1 MIIDADGM
9 EIWAKQVLRW
19 PDNRR
24 WKQTD
29 RNGRFRSVFGAGS
42 EVVAD
47 IWNRIEADAPIDKD
61 AKPKHLLWALV
72 LLKVYQSDEVHCALV
87 GWPSA
92 PTFRK
97 WAWYF
102 VERIAMLKDGIIILA
117 NRFDGLDSEIYTHCF
132 ISVDGMDCP
141 VNEPW
146 PFNPEMYSEKFNGPG
161 LKYEVAVC
169 IKTGHI
175 VWINGPF
182 LASINDFTV
191 FIHHG
196 LGQAITQEEGV
207 EVDSGYLGDNRF
219 MQPHMGISSKERK
232 QKAVVRGRQEGVNGR
247 LKVYS
252 VLRTHFHHYEAG
264 PNSRNEMM
272 AKHKLCFEAVAV
284 ITQLKISTGEPIF
297 KDEVEYDVS
306 YY

>member
-1 MIIDADGM
+1 MIIDAEGI
-9 EIWAKQVLRW
+9 EIWAQQVLRW

-24 WKQTD
+24 WKQSD
-29 RNGRFRSVFGAGS
+29 RNGRFRAVFGAGS
-42 EVVAD
+42 AVVAD
-47 IWNRIEADAPIDKD
+47 VWNRIEADGDIAEG
-61 AKPKHLLWALV
+61 AEPKHLLWALV

-102 VERIAMLKDGIIILA
+102 VERIAILIDGIIILA

-132 ISVDGMDCP
+132 ISVDGTDCP

-146 PFNPEMYSEKFNGPG
+146 PFLEDMYSKKFNGPG

-182 LASINDFTV
+182 IASTNDGSIFR
-191 FIHHG
+191 FHG
-196 LGQAITQEEGV
+196 LGDAITQEEGV

-219 MQPHMGISSKERK
+219 MQPHVGLTSKDRK
-232 QKAVVRGRQEGVNGR
+232 QKGVVRGRHEGVNGR
-247 LKVYS
+247 LKVFS
-252 VLRTHFHHYEAG
+252 VLRTHFRHFGTG
-264 PNSRNEMM
+264 PNSRTEMM
-272 AKHKLCFEAVAV
+272 ARLLE
-284 ITQLKISTGEPIF
+284 
-297 KDEVEYDVS
+297 
-306 YY
+306 